1 MEDLEFRVSSKAA
14 RLIGRENIAA
24 VDGAII
30 ELVKNSYDADAECVY
45 IKYDMPF
52 PNIPKQT
59 TISYLKNYLNNSEI
73 ESILK
78 FYKEE
83 KNKLVKKEELKED
96 DEKEIRKIL
105 LSKNKIILLD
115 NGIGM
120 TKETMKTTWMNIATS
135 DKEKNIYSDKG
146 RIKTGAKGIGRF
158 ALEKLSMETKVYTK
172 NAKDTLIE
180 WNIDWKQFENLE
192 LLNQIK
198 ATMNSRNEEYQDIVK
213 KYIGID
219 EFNKI
224 KRFSWNSGTLIIL
237 SPTREEWNDRLFK
250 KVNVNMQSINP
261 LGSVDTFEV
270 HINNIYNQELN
281 FISNNLE
288 VQDYD
293 YRIKA
298 DYDGDNN
305 IKVKLKRNEID
316 LIADEAKIIVNN
328 KEYSFDLKEFWN
340 REAFKKKNYN
350 KEDYDKEIEINLVA
364 KKELKN
370 YEFENIKKIGPF
382 SMIFYFMKK
391 GNSDDSIIKKIKVKQ
406 RNELLNKFSGIK
418 LYRDNFKVRPYGEL
432 DDGMYDW
439 LNLGL
444 RAQRS
449 PAGVKHPSGDWR
461 VLPYQTIGC
470 VMIGRNENPK
480 LTDMANR
487 EGLASNE
494 EYYIFV
500 EMIQK
505 ILEAF
510 EYDRQYVYR
519 EYGKWLDSKIKKIDK
534 TERIVESIKDEKKR
548 EEYKEDED
556 EYTKS
561 DYREAVKKIEADK
574 KERDKTKEILM
585 AFGSSGILTNTFSHE
600 LNGIETQIA
609 IRMPY
614 LRYAVRLLLDMK
626 DYKGDEDY
634 DPLEIINE
642 VEKTD
647 QLLQSWISV
656 VINGVKREAFEER
669 EIDIIQFIKRIEEEW
684 NPLLNKKHIIFD
696 NKEIEEKIM
705 INIEQIDLYS
715 IFNNFILN
723 SAWFLEKSQGKQRKI
738 KIKIKVI
745 KNEDIEIILE
755 NNGPSLDE
763 KYKDNPDRIFNAGET
778 SKGDNGTGLGLWI
791 MRECVIKN
799 EGEINVI
806 DKSDGFGIKIKLPM

>member
-1 MEDLEFRVSSKAA
+1 MEKLEFRVSSKAA

-30 ELVKNSYDADAECVY
+30 ELVKNAYDADAECVY

-52 PNIPKQT
+52 PKIPKET
-59 TISYLKNYLNNSEI
+59 TISYLKTYLSDSEI
-73 ESILK
+73 KIILK

-83 KNKLVKKEELKED
+83 KNKIVKKENLKED
-96 DEKEIRKIL
+96 DEQEIRKIL
-105 LSKNKIILLD
+105 FSKNKIVLLD
-115 NGIGM
+115 NGVGM
-120 TKETMKTTWMNIATS
+120 SKTTMKTTWMNIATS
-135 DKEKNIYSDKG
+135 DKEKNIYSNKG

-172 NAKDTLIE
+172 NENDALIE
-180 WNIDWKQFENLE
+180 WNIDWKQFEKLE

-198 ATMNSRNEEYQDIVK
+198 ATMDEKDEKYEDIVK
-213 KYIGID
+213 KYIGTD
-219 EFNKI
+219 EFDKI
-224 KRFSWNSGTLIIL
+224 KKFNWSSGTLIIL
-237 SPTREEWNDRLFK
+237 SPTREEWNDRLFG
-250 KVNVNMQSINP
+250 KVNTNMQSINP

-270 HINNIYNQELN
+270 YINNIHNKKLN
-281 FISNNLE
+281 FVSNNLE

-298 DYDGDNN
+298 NYDGDNN
-305 IKVKLKRNEID
+305 IKVLLKRNEID
-316 LIADEAKIIVNN
+316 LMAKEANVVVNN
-328 KEYSFDLKEFWN
+328 TEYNFELKEFWN
-340 REAFKKKNYN
+340 REAFKKKSYN

-364 KKELKN
+364 KKELKD
-370 YEFENIKKIGPF
+370 YDLENIKKVGPF

-444 RAQRS
+444 RAQKS

-470 VMIGRNENPK
+470 VMIGRNENPR
-480 LTDMANR
+480 LADMANR

-500 EMIQK
+500 QIIQK
-505 ILEAF
+505 ILEVF

-534 TERIVESIKDEKKR
+534 TERIMESVKDEKKK
-548 EEYKEDED
+548 EEYKEEED

-561 DYREAVKKIEADK
+561 DYRETVKKLEADK
-574 KERDKTKEILM
+574 KQGDKTKEILM
-585 AFGSSGILTNTFSHE
+585 AFGSSGVLTNTFSHE

-609 IRMPY
+609 TRMPY
-614 LRYAVRLLLDMK
+614 LRYAVKLVLNMK
-626 DYKGDEDY
+626 EYQGDEDY
-634 DPLEIINE
+634 NPLEIINE

-656 VINGVKREAFEER
+656 VINGVKREAFEKK
-669 EIDIIQFIKRIEEEW
+669 EIDIVKFIKCIEEEW
-684 NPLLNKKHIIFD
+684 KPLLNKKHIIFD
-696 NKEIEEKIM
+696 DEETEEKIVM

-723 SAWFLEKSQGKQRKI
+723 SAWFLEKSQGQQRKI
-738 KIKIKVI
+738 KIKVVQ
-745 KNEDIEIILE
+745 NEDIEIILE
-755 NNGPSLDE
+755 NNGPALDE

-778 SKGDNGTGLGLWI
+778 SKGNKGTGLGLWI

-799 EGEINVI
+799 EGEINVM

>member
-1 MEDLEFRVSSKAA
+1 MEKLEFRVSSKAA

-30 ELVKNSYDADAECVY
+30 ELVKNAYDADAECVY

-52 PNIPKQT
+52 PKIPKET
-59 TISYLKNYLNNSEI
+59 TISYLKTYLSDSEI
-73 ESILK
+73 KIILK

-83 KNKLVKKEELKED
+83 KNKIVKKENLKED
-96 DEKEIRKIL
+96 DEQEIRKIL
-105 LSKNKIILLD
+105 FSKNKIVLLD
-115 NGIGM
+115 NGVGM
-120 TKETMKTTWMNIATS
+120 SKTTMKTTWMNIATS
-135 DKEKNIYSDKG
+135 DKEKNIYSNKG

-172 NAKDTLIE
+172 NENDALIE
-180 WNIDWKQFENLE
+180 WNIDWKQFEKLE

-198 ATMNSRNEEYQDIVK
+198 ATMDEKDEKYEDIVK
-213 KYIGID
+213 KYIGTD
-219 EFNKI
+219 EFDKI
-224 KRFSWNSGTLIIL
+224 KKFNWSSGTLIIL
-237 SPTREEWNDRLFK
+237 SPTREEWNDRLFR
-250 KVNVNMQSINP
+250 KVNTNMQSINP

-270 HINNIYNQELN
+270 YINNIHNKKLN
-281 FISNNLE
+281 FVSNNLE

-298 DYDGDNN
+298 NYDGDNN
-305 IKVKLKRNEID
+305 IKVLLKRNEID
-316 LIADEAKIIVNN
+316 LMAKEANVVVNN
-328 KEYSFDLKEFWN
+328 TEYNFELKEFWD
-340 REAFKKKNYN
+340 REAFKKKSYN

-364 KKELKN
+364 KKELKD
-370 YEFENIKKIGPF
+370 YDLENIKKVGPF

-444 RAQRS
+444 RAQKS

-470 VMIGRNENPK
+470 VMIGRNENPR
-480 LTDMANR
+480 LADMANR

-500 EMIQK
+500 QIIQK
-505 ILEAF
+505 ILEVF

-534 TERIVESIKDEKKR
+534 TERIMESVKDEKKK
-548 EEYKEDED
+548 EEYKEEED

-561 DYREAVKKIEADK
+561 DYRETVKKLEADK
-574 KERDKTKEILM
+574 KQGDKTKEILM
-585 AFGSSGILTNTFSHE
+585 AFGSSGVLTNTFSHE

-609 IRMPY
+609 TRMPY
-614 LRYAVRLLLDMK
+614 LRYAVKLALNMK
-626 DYKGDEDY
+626 EYQGDEDY
-634 DPLEIINE
+634 NPLEIINE

-656 VINGVKREAFEER
+656 VINGVKREAFEKK
-669 EIDIIQFIKRIEEEW
+669 EIDIVKFIKCIEEEW
-684 NPLLNKKHIIFD
+684 KPLLNKKHIIFD
-696 NKEIEEKIM
+696 DEETEEKIVM

-723 SAWFLEKSQGKQRKI
+723 SAWFLEKSQGQQRKI
-738 KIKIKVI
+738 KIKVVQ
-745 KNEDIEIILE
+745 NEDIEIILE
-755 NNGPSLDE
+755 NNGPALDE

-778 SKGDNGTGLGLWI
+778 SKGNKGTGLGLWI

-799 EGEINVI
+799 EGEINVM

>member
-1 MEDLEFRVSSKAA
+1 MEELEFRVSSKAA

-59 TISYLKNYLNNSEI
+59 TISYLKNYLNDSEI

-105 LSKNKIILLD
+105 LSKNKIVLLD

-120 TKETMKTTWMNIATS
+120 TKETMKSTWMNIATS

-198 ATMNSRNEEYQDIVK
+198 ATMNSKNEEYQDIVK

-224 KRFSWNSGTLIIL
+224 KKFNWNTGTLIIL

-261 LGSVDTFEV
+261 LGSVDIFEV

-316 LIADEAKIIVNN
+316 LMADEAKIIVNN

-340 REAFKKKNYN
+340 RESFKKKNYN
-350 KEDYDKEIEINLVA
+350 KEAYDKEIEINLVA

-510 EYDRQYVYR
+510 EYDRQYIYR

-534 TERIVESIKDEKKR
+534 TERIMESIKYEKKR
-548 EEYKEDED
+548 EVYKEDED

-626 DYKGDEDY
+626 NYKGDEDY
-634 DPLEIINE
+634 NPLEIINE

-669 EIDIIQFIKRIEEEW
+669 ELDIIQFIKRIEEEW

-696 NKEIEEKIM
+696 NEEIEEKIM

-723 SAWFLEKSQGKQRKI
+723 SAWFLEKSQGKQR